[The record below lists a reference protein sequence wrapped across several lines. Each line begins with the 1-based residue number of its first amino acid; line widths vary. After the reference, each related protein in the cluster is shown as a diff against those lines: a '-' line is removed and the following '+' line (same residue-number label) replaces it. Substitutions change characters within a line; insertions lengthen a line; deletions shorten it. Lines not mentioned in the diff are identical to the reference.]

1 MEDNELANILKYC
14 SSKELY
20 IVTYYN
26 RLKILYCPFKAKVLT
41 NVGMLRKGQLVLVSE
56 VKVTIELKTIF
67 IINENAY
74 YYHSFEIIIEDITE

>member
-1 MEDNELANILKYC
+1 
-14 SSKELY
+14 
-20 IVTYYN
+20 
-26 RLKILYCPFKAKVLT
+26 
-41 NVGMLRKGQLVLVSE
+41 MLRKGQLVLVSE